1 MSKPVLHVIVGSTR
15 PGRAGIAVAQW
26 FYDLAVASGDFDVEL
41 IDLKEVNL
49 PMYDEPN
56 HPIRREYVH
65 THTKAWSETID
76 RADAYVF
83 VIPEYNHGMN
93 AATKNAIDY
102 LHFEWQYKPYGIVCY
117 GGASMGLRAA
127 QILKPT
133 MAALKVTLCGD
144 VSITLATTPVKDGVF
159 AGNEILVDS
168 ATKLLAELAVF
179 APLLRP
185 LRD

>member
-1 MSKPVLHVIVGSTR
+1 MSKPILQIIVGSTR

-26 FYDLAVASGDFDVEL
+26 FYDLALASDDFDVEL
-41 IDLKEVNL
+41 VDLLEVNL

-56 HPIRREYVH
+56 HPIRRQYVH
-65 THTKAWSETID
+65 DHTKAWSETID

-133 MAALKVTLCGD
+133 MASLKVMLCGD
-144 VSITLATTPVKDGVF
+144 VSVPMMTTPVKDGVF
-159 AGNEILVDS
+159 EGNDILVDS
-168 ATKLLAELAVF
+168 SKKLLAELAVF
-179 APLLRP
+179 APLLKP
-185 LRD
+185 LRA